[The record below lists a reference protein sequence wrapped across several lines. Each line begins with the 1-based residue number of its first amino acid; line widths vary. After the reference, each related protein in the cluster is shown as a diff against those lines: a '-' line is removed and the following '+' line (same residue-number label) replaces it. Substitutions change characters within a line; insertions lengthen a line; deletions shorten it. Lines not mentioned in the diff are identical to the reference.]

1 MGNKSYSRLESRVVM
16 FKKIETI
23 YNKFMGGLI
32 HGLTTINKK
41 AKVFMD
47 KFFWIFMI
55 VFFVLISVIFT
66 ILGYAFV
73 AYIFAKVFQFVL

>member
-1 MGNKSYSRLESRVVM
+1 M

-23 YNKFMGGLI
+23 YNRFMGSLI

-47 KFFWIFMI
+47 NLFWVFIMI
-55 VFFVLISVIFT
+55 IFFVLINVIFT
-66 ILGYAFV
+66 ILG
-73 AYIFAKVFQFVL
+73 KVFQFVL